1 MSITL
6 KEMLTKLTVP
16 DLKDLVLHLPGGI
29 SPGRKDDLIAQI
41 LGSMDNQ
48 GLETLWAVLDTL
60 QQAAVAEATH
70 HARGEYSQQR
80 FRAKYG
86 KGPAFEVAGVKSHG
100 YSGNQRSALSL
111 FIHYRHEDRC
121 YFIPDDL
128 RTRLKAFVAAPL
140 PVAIAS
146 AEALEENPDRTLR
159 LSERDA
165 LQEAVVM
172 LRSVEQ
178 TRIAVSEKTTLP
190 STAAMYALTEKL
202 VGGDFYPWI
211 EKKNKWDQ
219 QIGPIRA
226 FAWPLLL
233 QAGGLA
239 VQVSGRLTLSPAG
252 VKALSSAPADV
263 LRGLW
268 RKWLKTTVLD
278 EFSRIDEIKGQNSK
292 GRVMTAVVAR
302 RAAIDKA
309 LHTCPVG
316 RWIDI
321 DDFSRF
327 MQASDLMFQ
336 VAHDPW
342 KLYIATR
349 EYGSLGY
356 DDSSNWSI
364 LQGRYISALLLEYA
378 ATLGMIDVAYI
389 DPNGATDDY
398 CDLWGTDDLAYLS
411 RYDGLCD
418 FRLTPLG
425 AYILGIESTYQPA
438 PMASNVSLSV
448 MPSLLVNVARGEL
461 GAEEVLLLENWAVT
475 MSPGDTGSWRLDRE
489 KALAAIEKGHDIAE
503 LQGFLQSRD
512 DMPLPDAVESF
523 IRHCLRNGKALKLLG
538 NAQLIECRD
547 EDTATAI
554 ASHKETAELCLRA
567 GPKKLVVRS
576 EHLEK
581 FRDRVRLLG
590 FGMPL

>member
-16 DLKDLVLHLPGGI
+16 DLKDLVLHLPGGS
-29 SPGRKDDLIAQI
+29 SPGRKEELIDQI
-41 LGSMDNQ
+41 LADMHGQ
-48 GLETLWAVLDTL
+48 RLEALWAGLDTL
-60 QQAAVAEATH
+60 QQAAVTEATH
-70 HARGEYSQQR
+70 HAQGNYSQQR

-100 YSGNQRSALSL
+100 YSGSQRSALGL
-111 FIHYRHEDRC
+111 FIHYRLDDRC

-128 RTRLKAFVAAPL
+128 RVRLKTFVPAPD
-140 PVAIAS
+140 PVVMVS
-146 AEALEENPDRTLR
+146 AEALDENPDRILR

-165 LQEAVVM
+165 LQEAAVM
-172 LRSVEQ
+172 LRSIEQ
-178 TRIAVSEKTTLP
+178 TRIPVSEKTSLP
-190 STAAMYALTEKL
+190 STAALHTLTEKL
-202 VGGDFYPWI
+202 VGGDFYPWV
-211 EKKNKWDQ
+211 EKTNKWDQ

-239 VQVSGRLTLSPAG
+239 VQVSGRLTLTPAG

-268 RKWLKTTVLD
+268 RRWLKTTLLD

-292 GRVMTAVVAR
+292 GRVMTAVAPR
-302 RAAIDKA
+302 RAAIDEA
-309 LHTCPVG
+309 LRACPVG

-327 MQASDLMFQ
+327 MQASDRMFQ
-336 VAHDPW
+336 VTHDPW
-342 KLYIATR
+342 KLYIASR

-356 DDSSNWSI
+356 DGSSGWFI
-364 LQGRYISALLLEYA
+364 LQGRYIAALLLEYA
-378 ATLGMIDVAYI
+378 ATLGIIDVAYF
-389 DPNGATDDY
+389 DPDGATDDFS
-398 CDLWGTDDLAYLS
+398 DLWGTDDLAYLS
-411 RYDGLCD
+411 RYDGLSD

-438 PMASNVSLSV
+438 AIVSNVSLSV
-448 MPSLLVNVARGEL
+448 MPSLLVNVVRGEL
-461 GAEEVLLLENWAVT
+461 STEEVLLLESWAV
-475 MSPGDTGSWRLDRE
+475 PVQAGSWRLDRE
-489 KALAAIEKGHDIAE
+489 KALAAIEKGHDIAA
-503 LQGFLQSRD
+503 LQSFLESRD
-512 DMPLPDAVESF
+512 EMPLPDAVESF

-538 NAQLIECRD
+538 SAQLIECRD

-581 FRDRVRLLG
+581 FRDRVRILG